1 MAGPDGD
8 QAERP
13 TRERP
18 WSLGLL
24 IRRASASLDDG
35 VGLVWVEAE
44 VVRASRPKSGHV
56 YLELRDQAAAV
67 PAVVWASHA
76 ARLRVA
82 FEPGQRLR
90 LRGRLGIYDRDGK
103 LQLYVDFAEPAGLGD
118 AARAL
123 EELKRALAAEGLFA
137 PGRKRALPR
146 FPRRIG
152 VVTSRTGAAVRDI
165 VQTVQRR
172 FPTPILLAD
181 CVVQGPTAPREIV
194 AALARIVRP
203 DLGVDVIIL
212 GRGGGSAG
220 DLAAFNDER
229 VVRAVAAC
237 PVPVIS
243 AVGHEVDLALSD
255 LVADCRA
262 STPTAA
268 AELAVPARAEL
279 AEALRATQTRLAR
292 ELGLYVTRA
301 RQDLDRDGD
310 RLEHQVRRRL
320 AAGRAEL
327 HALERRRDDQ
337 HPLARLVA
345 RRRELAALTRAL
357 DAHHPG
363 RALAQRRQVLTQLE
377 QRLVAA
383 GPPRRVAT
391 HRAEL
396 AALRARLHAA
406 ARARVGRGR
415 QGLAEAGAGLHAL
428 SPLAVLDRGYAVV
441 RAGDRVVR
449 APADASPGTALT
461 IRVAGG
467 TLSARVT
474 DDHGEGAS

>member
-1 MAGPDGD
+1 
-8 QAERP
+8 
-13 TRERP
+13 
-18 WSLGLL
+18 
-24 IRRASASLDDG
+24 
-35 VGLVWVEAE
+35 
-44 VVRASRPKSGHV
+44 
-56 YLELRDQAAAV
+56 
-67 PAVVWASHA
+67 
-76 ARLRVA
+76 
-82 FEPGQRLR
+82 
-90 LRGRLGIYDRDGK
+90 
-103 LQLYVDFAEPAGLGD
+103 
-118 AARAL
+118 
-123 EELKRALAAEGLFA
+123 
-137 PGRKRALPR
+137 
-146 FPRRIG
+146 
-152 VVTSRTGAAVRDI
+152 
-165 VQTVQRR
+165 
-172 FPTPILLAD
+172 
-181 CVVQGPTAPREIV
+181 V

-320 AAGRAEL
+320 AALRAEL
-327 HALERRRDDQ
+327 HALEHRRDDQ

-406 ARARVGRGR
+406 ARARVGRGPPGPGR
-415 QGLAEAGAGLHAL
+415 GRRGPARAVAAGGARPRLR
-428 SPLAVLDRGYAVV
+428 RGP
-441 RAGDRVVR
+441 RGRTGVVR